1 MGCQG
6 CHPFL
11 LITDRQLSDN
21 YSDGTLSALAYTPE
35 DNWQTK
41 KGSSALKKDIISSC
55 QD

>member
-6 CHPFL
+6 CHPLL

-35 DNWQTK
+35 DNWQTE
-41 KGSSALKKDIISSC
+41 KGSSTLKKI
-55 QD
+55 